1 MGHETTHSHLVSL
14 VQQVSD
20 LQTIIDQEVLK
31 NKEREAALE
40 LERERL
46 QREMAR
52 NVRVWLKPI
61 EADYERERNINNHK
75 AGTCAWILVDPT
87 YQSWLSGKESSLMRV
102 SGIPGEIRTWYYPSA

>member
-14 VQQVSD
+14 VHQVSD
-20 LQTIIDQEVLK
+20 LQTMLDKEVLR

-61 EADYERERNINNHK
+61 ETDYERERNINNHK
-75 AGTCAWILVDPT
+75 AGTCAWILVDPM
-87 YQSWLSGKESSLMRV
+87 YQGWLGEQKSSLLRI
-102 SGIPGEIRTWYYPSA
+102 SGIPGEIKAWYYL